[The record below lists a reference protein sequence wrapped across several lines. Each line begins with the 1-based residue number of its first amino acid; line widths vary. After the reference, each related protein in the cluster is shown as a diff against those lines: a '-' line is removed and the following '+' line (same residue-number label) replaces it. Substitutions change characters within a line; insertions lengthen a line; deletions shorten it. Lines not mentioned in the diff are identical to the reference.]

1 MVAGSVNIDR
11 LINYGSAMAER
22 TGAVG
27 SRATGGTTGA
37 ATGLLSSAE
46 ASRRLGVKPETL
58 YAYVSRGLLRRQRS
72 PDGRRSWFDPAEVER
87 LAERS
92 RQPAARGAARLAVS
106 SAITSIQGGRHR
118 YRGVDAT
125 ELARDRSFEEV
136 AHWLWT
142 AELPREPDWRAD
154 EGAVAVGR
162 AAQATLPP
170 DTLPL
175 ERLRVIVAAMA
186 TTDELRLQL
195 DPSAV
200 VAAGQS
206 LIAGM
211 VACLP
216 DARPAVRRTPSQA
229 VPAAPRAASR
239 ASPAP
244 RTPVPTQARTPIAE
258 RLWRKLARAAADP
271 ALLRA
276 LDGAMVLMADHEL
289 AASTVAARAAASV
302 RADPY
307 AVVSAGLAVASGTL
321 HAGASLDIEAPLAEA
336 GRPERAARAVGE
348 RLRRGER
355 IRGFG
360 HFVYTDGDPR
370 ADYLLER
377 LRQAAAATGD
387 AAVAGRLAVAEAV
400 LAAARRR
407 RLPAPNVDFALA
419 TLASMTG
426 MIAGAGEAIFVIA
439 RSAGWLAHALEEY
452 QRGVPIRPRAT
463 YTGPDRA
470 SLDQEDDRGRTHE
483 DSR

>member
-27 SRATGGTTGA
+27 SRATAGTTGA

-58 YAYVSRGLLRRQRS
+58 YAYVSRGLLRRERS

-216 DARPAVRRTPSQA
+216 DARPAARRAHPRVRPLRLHGRRPA
-229 VPAAPRAASR
+229 RGLPAGAPAAGGGRHRGRGGGRAAGGGRGGPGGRPAAPAARPERRLRAGHPCEHDRHDRRRRRGDLRHRPLGGLAG
-239 ASPAP
+239 
-244 RTPVPTQARTPIAE
+244 
-258 RLWRKLARAAADP
+258 ARAGGVP
-271 ALLRA
+271 
-276 LDGAMVLMADHEL
+276 
-289 AASTVAARAAASV
+289 
-302 RADPY
+302 
-307 AVVSAGLAVASGTL
+307 
-321 HAGASLDIEAPLAEA
+321 A
-336 GRPERAARAVGE
+336 GRPDTA
-348 RLRRGER
+348 
-355 IRGFG
+355 
-360 HFVYTDGDPR
+360 PR
-370 ADYLLER
+370 HLHG
-377 LRQAAAATGD
+377 TGQSIPRPG
-387 AAVAGRLAVAEAV
+387 GR
-400 LAAARRR
+400 
-407 RLPAPNVDFALA
+407 PWP
-419 TLASMTG
+419 
-426 MIAGAGEAIFVIA
+426 
-439 RSAGWLAHALEEY
+439 H
-452 QRGVPIRPRAT
+452 P
-463 YTGPDRA
+463 
-470 SLDQEDDRGRTHE
+470 
-483 DSR
+483 

>member
-1 MVAGSVNIDR
+1 MR
-11 LINYGSAMAER
+11 ER
-22 TGAVG
+22 TEAARGRTMEE
-27 SRATGGTTGA
+27 RAA
-37 ATGLLSSAE
+37 GLLSSAE

-106 SAITSIQGGRHR
+106 SAITSIQGGRYR
-118 YRGVDAT
+118 YRGADAT

-216 DARPAVRRTPSQA
+216 DARPAAR
-229 VPAAPRAASR
+229 
-239 ASPAP
+239 

-258 RLWRKLARAAADP
+258 RLWRKLTRAAPDP

-321 HAGASLDIEAPLAEA
+321 HAGASLDIEALLAEA

-377 LRQAAAATGD
+377 LRQAAAATGH
-387 AAVAGRLAVAEAV
+387 AAVAERLAVAEAV
-400 LAAARRR
+400 LTAARRR
-407 RLPAPNVDFALA
+407 RLPAPNADFALA